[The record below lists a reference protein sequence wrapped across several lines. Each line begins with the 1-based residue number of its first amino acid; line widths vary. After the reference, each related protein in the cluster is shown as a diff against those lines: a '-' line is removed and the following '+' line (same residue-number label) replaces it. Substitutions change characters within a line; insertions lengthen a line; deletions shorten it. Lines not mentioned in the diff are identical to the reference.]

1 MISVVILVMAL
12 IALYFGV
19 KVLENRA
26 KKRITVRLTPE
37 LEYEWGNGNDLSEL
51 SPDFAEILTTTTMA
65 KLEADWDRAHP
76 SIEDRLKARIKE
88 LEEQV
93 RSDGKKIDALTHNN
107 DINTRYHYRN
117 ASPGTII
124 NLPNDLTEQ
133 QVQEFVKK
141 WTLQAA
147 KKVKNPGSVL
157 HIPEMKV
164 QTQAPIEARI
174 VAESYSSVPD
184 DPYHLLD
191 KKKNAQRMKELQ
203 QRYESDFWES
213 AKVHTLAMNKGGII
227 TREPK
232 SIYLEDFNYDYDEED
247 W

>member
-1 MISVVILVMAL
+1 MFLLILMTMLLLAFTADIVSR
-12 IALYFGV
+12 
-19 KVLENRA
+19 KRNR
-26 KKRITVRLTPE
+26 KQVTVRLNPE
-37 LEYEWGNGNDLSEL
+37 LDYSWGDGKDLTAL
-51 SPDFAEILTTTTMA
+51 APDFAEILTTTTMA